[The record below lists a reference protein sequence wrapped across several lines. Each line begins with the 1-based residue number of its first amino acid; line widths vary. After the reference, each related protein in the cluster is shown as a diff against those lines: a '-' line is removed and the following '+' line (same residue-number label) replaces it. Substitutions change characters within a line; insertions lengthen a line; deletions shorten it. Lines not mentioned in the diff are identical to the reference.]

1 MIVGGGAAGFFAAC
15 SAAKAN
21 RSASVI
27 LLEASRQ
34 LLAKV
39 RISGGGRCNVTH
51 ALFDTKGFIQ
61 NYPRGSKALLGAFS
75 RFQAQDT
82 VKWFASAGVQLKTE
96 ADGRMFPVTD
106 DSETIVDCLVKTALA
121 YNVQIRTGSPVVWV
135 RLGKV
140 WGREIDGEMFF
151 PSNFGEENLHPQLY
165 RKSQE
170 CEEDL
175 LEDNSHNSPADEDNK
190 SKFEILLKS
199 GEMLQCD
206 KLLLATGSN
215 PVGYRIAKKFGHQIE
230 PTVPSLFTFNVLDQ
244 ELRELAGVSVNP
256 VKLRLSVPGKPQL
269 EQTGPLLI
277 THWGLSG
284 PAVLKLSAWGAR
296 IFNESRYKG
305 TVTVNWLPNSN
316 QDQVRKELQQVRVEY
331 GKRAIALHRGIK
343 LPHRLWQ
350 YLITRAGI
358 DKDTRW
364 AELPKKA
371 FNKLVQE
378 LTQGQYSISGKG
390 VFKDEF
396 VTCGGIKLKE
406 VNFKTME
413 SRLVKGLHFAGEIL
427 DIDGVTGGFNFQSAW
442 TTAYLAGLAM
452 GSEEGVT
459 SNE

>member
-1 MIVGGGAAGFFAAC
+1 MQPLKIIIIGGGAAGFFAAC
-15 SAAKAN
+15 SAAKTN
-21 RSASVI
+21 QNASVI

-51 ALFDTKGFIQ
+51 ALFDPKGFIQ

-82 VKWFASAGVQLKTE
+82 VRWFASAGVQLKTE

-106 DSETIVDCLVKTALA
+106 NSETIVDCLIRTALA
-121 YNVQIRTGSPVVWV
+121 YNVEIRTSSPVVWV
-135 RLGKV
+135 
-140 WGREIDGEMFF
+140 
-151 PSNFGEENLHPQLY
+151 
-165 RKSQE
+165 KSQE
-170 CEEDL
+170 LGEESG
-175 LEDNSHNSPADEDNK
+175 ENSSNSFRSHENDELG
-190 SKFEILLKS
+190 KFEVLLKS
-199 GEMLQCD
+199 GETLYCD
-206 KLLLATGSN
+206 KLLLATGNN
-215 PVGYRIAKKFGHQIE
+215 PVGYRIAKKLGHQVE
-230 PTVPSLFTFNVLDQ
+230 PTVPSLFTFNILDK
-244 ELRELAGVSVNP
+244 ELRELAGISINP

-269 EQTGPLLI
+269 EQIGPLLI

-296 IFNESRYKG
+296 IFHESRYKG
-305 TVTVNWLPNSN
+305 TLSVNWLPHLN
-316 QDQVRKELQQVRVEY
+316 QDEVRKDLQQIRNEH

-350 YLITRAGI
+350 YLISRADI
-358 DKDTRW
+358 DQETRW

-378 LTQGQYSISGKG
+378 LTQGEYVISGKG

-413 SRLVKGLHFAGEIL
+413 SRLLKGLYFAGEIL
-427 DIDGVTGGFNFQSAW
+427 DIDGITGGFNFQSAW
-442 TTAYLAGLAM
+442 TTAYLAGLGM
-452 GSEEGVT
+452 GSSEE
-459 SNE
+459 

>member
-1 MIVGGGAAGFFAAC
+1 
-15 SAAKAN
+15 AKTN
-21 RSASVI
+21 QKASII

-34 LLAKV
+34 LLTKV

-51 ALFDTKGFIQ
+51 ALFEPKGFIQ

-75 RFQAQDT
+75 RFQARDT
-82 VKWFASAGVQLKTE
+82 VNWFASVGVQLKTE
-96 ADGRMFPVTD
+96 ADGRIFPITD
-106 DSETIVDCLVKTALA
+106 NSETIVNCLIKTASS
-121 YNVQIRTGSPVVWV
+121 YGVQIRTGSPVVWV
-135 RLGKV
+135 ESQDKV
-140 WGREIDGEMFF
+140 A
-151 PSNFGEENLHPQLY
+151 Q
-165 RKSQE
+165 SQE
-170 CEEDL
+170 
-175 LEDNSHNSPADEDNK
+175 NSSHITTDDEDK
-190 SKFEILLKS
+190 SRNFEVLLKS

-215 PVGYRIAKKFGHQIE
+215 PIGYRIAKNNGHQVE
-230 PTVPSLFTFNVLDQ
+230 PTVPSLFTFNILDK

-256 VKLRLSVPGKPQL
+256 VQLRLSIPGKPQL
-269 EQTGPLLI
+269 EQIGPLLI

-296 IFNESRYKG
+296 IFHESRYQG
-305 TVTVNWLPNSN
+305 NLSVNWLPDVN
-316 QDQVRKELQQVRVEY
+316 QDEVRKELQQVRVEH
-331 GKRAIALHRGIK
+331 GKRAISLHRGFK

-350 YLITRAGI
+350 YLISRAGI
-358 DKDTRW
+358 DRETRW

-371 FNKLVQE
+371 LNKLVQE
-378 LTQGQYSISGKG
+378 LTQGKYIISGKG

-413 SRLVKGLHFAGEIL
+413 SRLVKGLYFAGEIL

-452 GSEEGVT
+452 GGNEE
-459 SNE
+459 

>member
-1 MIVGGGAAGFFAAC
+1 MQPLRIVIVGGGAAGFFAAC
-15 SAAKAN
+15 SAAKTN
-21 RSASVI
+21 QNASVI

-51 ALFDTKGFIQ
+51 ALFDTKSFIQ

-82 VKWFASAGVQLKTE
+82 VKWFAHAGVQLKTE

-106 DSETIVDCLVKTALA
+106 NSETIVDCLIKTALA
-121 YNVQIRTGSPVVWV
+121 YNVEIRTGSPVVSV
-135 RLGKV
+135 NY
-140 WGREIDGEMFF
+140 REL
-151 PSNFGEENLHPQLY
+151 EEN
-165 RKSQE
+165 SQD
-170 CEEDL
+170 EED
-175 LEDNSHNSPADEDNK
+175 K
-190 SKFEILLKS
+190 SRFEILLKS
-199 GEMLQCD
+199 GEMLRCD
-206 KLLLATGSN
+206 KLLLTTGSN

-230 PTVPSLFTFNVLDQ
+230 PTVPSLFTFNILDK

-256 VKLRLSVPGKPQL
+256 VQIRLSVSGKPQL

-296 IFNESRYKG
+296 RFHESRYKG
-305 TVTVNWLPNSN
+305 TVTINWLPDSN
-316 QDQVRKELQQVRVEY
+316 QDQLRKELIVVRQEF

-350 YLITRAGI
+350 YLISRAGI

-364 AELPKKA
+364 AELTKQA

-378 LTQGQYSISGKG
+378 LNQGQYSISGKG

-413 SRLVKGLHFAGEIL
+413 SRLVKGLYFAGEIL

-452 GSEEGVT
+452 GGEE
-459 SNE
+459 